1 MADNPNNNT
10 LPRISSAGAGNN
22 KLKINNITKKNK
34 RRNFSSSLKKG
45 KNKYLPPKPLQYN
58 YEFNKL
64 KKENEYMISELERL
78 NIELRSLIEKQ
89 QPLINKRNTSENR
102 LDINKENEKNAN
114 KKYLRTL
121 ITEYNRV
128 YKNLSI
134 GQDRNKIN
142 NLKTKLN
149 DLKRSYNDNMHVN
162 KVLKSQIYKNEQQ
175 VEIFKKKREKSLIN
189 LNDYENKYIL
199 YKNKLKDLDKENERM
214 KKLLIDE
221 EKKIEDLKINYSKLE
236 EILSYYEETQGSLK
250 KKNDEEKKNKEMETK
265 LKELIKKKDIW
276 VHARL
281 SMEKAYENKIEKQ
294 KKYINELNATLNEIN
309 NAIESL
315 SDSDWIFLI
324 YK

>member
-1 MADNPNNNT
+1 MSDIPNNS

-34 RRNFSSSLKKG
+34 RRNFSSSLKKNN
-45 KNKYLPPKPLQYN
+45 NKYLPPKPLQYN

-78 NIELRSLIEKQ
+78 NIELRGLIEKQ
-89 QPLINKRNTSENR
+89 QPLINKRHNSENR

-142 NLKTKLN
+142 NLTTKLN
-149 DLKRSYNDNMHVN
+149 DLKRSYNDNMHAN
-162 KVLKSQIYKNEQQ
+162 KVLKNQIYKNEQQ

-199 YKNKLKDLDKENERM
+199 HKNKLKELDKENERM

-236 EILSYYEETQGSLK
+236 EILSYYEETQGSIK
-250 KKNDEEKKNKEMETK
+250 KKNDEEKKNKELEKK
-265 LKELIKKKDIW
+265 LQEVVKKKNIW

-281 SMEKAYENKIEKQ
+281 SMEKAYENKIERQ
-294 KKYINELNATLNEIN
+294 KKYINELNITLNEIN

-315 SDSDWIFLI
+315 SDSE
-324 YK
+324 

>member
-1 MADNPNNNT
+1 MSDNPNNT

-34 RRNFSSSLKKG
+34 RRNFSSSLKKNN
-45 KNKYLPPKPLQYN
+45 NKYLPPKPLQYN
-58 YEFNKL
+58 YEFIKL

-89 QPLINKRNTSENR
+89 QPFINKRNNSENR

-149 DLKRSYNDNMHVN
+149 DLKRSYNDNMHAN
-162 KVLKSQIYKNEQQ
+162 KVLKNQIYKNEQQ
-175 VEIFKKKREKSLIN
+175 FEVFKKKREKSLIN

-199 YKNKLKDLDKENERM
+199 HKNKLNELDKENERM

-221 EKKIEDLKINYSKLE
+221 EKKIENLKINYSKLE
-236 EILSYYEETQGSLK
+236 EILSYYEETQGSIK
-250 KKNDEEKKNKEMETK
+250 KKHDEETKNKDLESK
-265 LKELIKKKDIW
+265 LQKLIKKKDIMI
-276 VHARL
+276 HARV
-281 SMEKAYENKIEKQ
+281 SMEKTYESKIERQ
-294 KKYINELNATLNEIN
+294 KKYINELNITLNEIN
-309 NAIESL
+309 KAIESL
-315 SDSDWIFLI
+315 SDTE
-324 YK
+324 

>member
-1 MADNPNNNT
+1 MSDNPNNT

-34 RRNFSSSLKKG
+34 
-45 KNKYLPPKPLQYN
+45 NKYLPPKPLQYN
-58 YEFNKL
+58 YEFIKL

-89 QPLINKRNTSENR
+89 QPFINKRNNSENR

-149 DLKRSYNDNMHVN
+149 DLKRSYNDNMHAN
-162 KVLKSQIYKNEQQ
+162 KVLKNQIYKNEQQ
-175 VEIFKKKREKSLIN
+175 FEVFKKKREKSLIN

-199 YKNKLKDLDKENERM
+199 HKNKLNELDKENERM

-221 EKKIEDLKINYSKLE
+221 EKKIENLKINYSKLE
-236 EILSYYEETQGSLK
+236 EILSYYEETQGSIK
-250 KKNDEEKKNKEMETK
+250 KKHDEETKNKDLESK
-265 LKELIKKKDIW
+265 LQKLIKKKDIMI
-276 VHARL
+276 HARV
-281 SMEKAYENKIEKQ
+281 SMEKAYESKIERQ
-294 KKYINELNATLNEIN
+294 KKYINELNITLNEIN
-309 NAIESL
+309 KAIESL
-315 SDSDWIFLI
+315 SDTE
-324 YK
+324 